1 MYADEACIPRM
12 DSMTRVSLFLPIEL
26 LERLRAVANRRSEP
40 VVLALAQPLLGEATE
55 LRRLLLVLAVAR
67 REEPV
72 ECRVA
77 VVVEAEGPVGH
88 LDPRVDV
95 RRQVTQP
102 GDDRL
107 EGVGGLPL
115 RRGGRRDE
123 VHDLRAQ
130 AGDDRP
136 LAVVHD
142 RDELVPVRGKGGG
155 HQTSFWKVAHRP

>member
-1 MYADEACIPRM
+1 MGVEPAVHGVVHRHQ
-12 DSMTRVSLFLPIEL
+12 LLGL
-26 LERLRAVANRRSEP
+26 LEQPHRRRQTG
-40 VVLALAQPLLGEATE
+40 VLALPQALLGEASE

-123 VHDLRAQ
+123 VHDLQAQ
-130 AGDDRP
+130 PGDDRP
-136 LAVVHD
+136 LGLVEQGDQVVA
-142 RDELVPVRGKGGG
+142 VRGKGPR
-155 HQTSFWKVAHRP
+155 HHTSFWKVAHRP